1 MAVSFSFVNTVIN
14 VERLKG
20 VNRMYNRKRKR
31 GSGNDWI
38 EGSEFDQMITP
49 FYSGLKRYCQFL
61 SGNKWDGE
69 DLAQEAVLK
78 ANQSYLPSEITSALL
93 KKIAYHHWIDTLRKR
108 EHQTVPL
115 IDQIVIHKN
124 QSNQDSQMDTVKH
137 LLNHLT
143 PKQAIIFMLK
153 EGFSYQSKEI
163 AHLLG
168 TTDMAVK
175 SSLHRAKNRLSKEET
190 LQTVDFFW
198 DENEKAL
205 LFELMYQSLQ
215 TDDPQVLIDRVKELA
230 SLLHVSTFSKSKH
243 SRSSLNFYSLAA

>member
-1 MAVSFSFVNTVIN
+1 
-14 VERLKG
+14 
-20 VNRMYNRKRKR
+20 MYNRKRKR
-31 GSGNDWI
+31 GNGKNRI
-38 EGSEFDQMITP
+38 EGAEFDQIIIP

-61 SGNKWDGE
+61 SKNKWDGD

-78 ANQSYLPSEITSALL
+78 ATQSYLPSEITSALL

-108 EHQTVPL
+108 EHETVPL
-115 IDQIVIHKN
+115 IDQVCIHQN
-124 QSNQDSQMDTVKH
+124 QSNPDSQMDTVKH

-163 AHLLG
+163 AHVLG
-168 TTDMAVK
+168 TTEMAVK

-190 LQTVDFFW
+190 LQTVDSFW

-215 TDDPQVLIDRVKELA
+215 TDDPKVLIDRVEEIP
-230 SLLHVSTFSKSKH
+230 SLLHVSTLSKSKH